1 MFYST
6 PDVMLLILAV
16 FYTGSSSLSAS
27 CVGRSR

>member
-16 FYTGSSSLSAS
+16 AYTVPSSLSAS
-27 CVGRSR
+27 CFGN